1 MDKAR
6 LAWVMSGLSQYEL
19 TKAEEVFL
27 KTASEDFD
35 RNQALTEKQEERIEA
50 LYRLKSQWIPNR
62 HLSAP
67 IPKESPQKGKS
78 RRPSWKRVS

>member
-6 LAWVMSGLSQYEL
+6 LDWVMSGLSQYDL

-50 LYRLKSQWIPNR
+50 LYKLKSQLIPNKSP
-62 HLSAP
+62 SA
-67 IPKESPQKGKS
+67 PKESPKKAKPW
-78 RRPSWKRVS
+78 RPSWKRVS

>member
-1 MDKAR
+1 MNKAR
-6 LAWVMSGLSQYEL
+6 LAWVMSGLSQYQL

-50 LYRLKSQWIPNR
+50 LYKLKSQLVPNKPP
-62 HLSAP
+62 SA
-67 IPKESPQKGKS
+67 PKESTKKAKPW
-78 RRPSWKRVS
+78 RPSWKRVS

>member
-35 RNQALTEKQEERIEA
+35 RNRALTEKQEKRIEA
-50 LYRLKSQWIPNR
+50 LYKLKSQLIPNKYP
-62 HLSAP
+62 SAL
-67 IPKESPQKGKS
+67 KESSKKAKP

>member
-35 RNQALTEKQEERIEA
+35 RNQALTEKQEERIET
-50 LYRLKSQWIPNR
+50 LYKLKSQLIPNKYPSP
-62 HLSAP
+62 L
-67 IPKESPQKGKS
+67 KESPKKAKP
-78 RRPSWKRVS
+78 RRPTWKRVS

>member
-1 MDKAR
+1 MDEAR
-6 LAWVMSGLSQYEL
+6 LAWVLSGLSQYEL

-50 LYRLKSQWIPNR
+50 LYKLKSQLIPNKYP
-62 HLSAP
+62 SA
-67 IPKESPQKGKS
+67 PKESPKNAKPRRS
-78 RRPSWKRVS
+78 RWRVS

>member
-6 LAWVMSGLSQYEL
+6 FAWVMSGLSQYEL

-27 KTASEDFD
+27 KAASEDFD

-50 LYRLKSQWIPNR
+50 LYKLKSQLKPNKY
-62 HLSAP
+62 LSA
-67 IPKESPQKGKS
+67 PKESPQKAKP
-78 RRPSWKRVS
+78 RRPSWKRVF

>member
-6 LAWVMSGLSQYEL
+6 LAWVMSGLNQYEL

-35 RNQALTEKQEERIEA
+35 RNQVLTEKQEERIEA
-50 LYRLKSQWIPNR
+50 LYKLKSQLKPNK
-62 HLSAP
+62 HPSA
-67 IPKESPQKGKS
+67 PKESPQKAKP
-78 RRPSWKRVS
+78 RRPSWKTVF

>member
-1 MDKAR
+1 MDRAR

-35 RNQALTEKQEERIEA
+35 RNQALTEQQEKRIEA
-50 LYRLKSQWIPNR
+50 LYKAKSRLIPNKYP
-62 HLSAP
+62 SAS
-67 IPKESPQKGKS
+67 KESPQKMKP
-78 RRPSWKRVS
+78 RRPSWKRAT